1 MHKTYSQRM
10 LCAKAL
16 CFASLRFPR
25 FAFVEQRLACQTLKI
40 IGKYTGEVTPINTG
54 IAAHPSV
61 TTIHLS
67 MMTMTWVPAAC
78 DGTAGSASGL
88 PSYRNFAIWLPRP

>member
-40 IGKYTGEVTPINTG
+40 IGKNTGEVTLINTG
-54 IAAHPSV
+54 LFGRAF
-61 TTIHLS
+61 LRL
-67 MMTMTWVPAAC
+67 
-78 DGTAGSASGL
+78 GSLDKIGERS
-88 PSYRNFAIWLPRP
+88 